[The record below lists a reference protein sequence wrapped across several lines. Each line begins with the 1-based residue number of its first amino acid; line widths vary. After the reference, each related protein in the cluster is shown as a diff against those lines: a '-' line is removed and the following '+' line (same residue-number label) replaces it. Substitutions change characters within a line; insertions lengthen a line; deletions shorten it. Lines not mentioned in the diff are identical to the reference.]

1 MVCESMDLD
10 DEFIEKAKEIRK
22 NMQNMNSNNIVYDE
36 ISIGSK
42 YNSEKLI
49 GKCEICNNENASD
62 VHHINQQ
69 CDANH
74 NNLIENN
81 DYGIFNKNKLWNLV
95 ALCKKC
101 HQSVHSSPP
110 KLEIS
115 GYVNTSV
122 GLELIFKRIGDDGGS
137 DVGDGDDN
145 HDNVN
150 TIIMPPITPAIPLES
165 ASAITPL
172 IRQIIIDMKNTNNT
186 PKKIQYD
193 LKRYHKIDMTQQKI
207 RDFI

>member
-1 MVCESMDLD
+1 M
-10 DEFIEKAKEIRK
+10 
-22 NMQNMNSNNIVYDE
+22 
-36 ISIGSK
+36 
-42 YNSEKLI
+42 
-49 GKCEICNNENASD
+49 
-62 VHHINQQ
+62 
-69 CDANH
+69 
-74 NNLIENN
+74 
-81 DYGIFNKNKLWNLV
+81 WNLV

-122 GLELIFKRIGDDGGS
+122 GLELIFKRIDNDGGDDGG
-137 DVGDGDDN
+137 DDN
-145 HDNVN
+145 SEN
-150 TIIMPPITPAIPLES
+150 TIIMPTS
-165 ASAITPL
+165 APVSALLSAPAITPL

>member
-1 MVCESMDLD
+1 
-10 DEFIEKAKEIRK
+10 
-22 NMQNMNSNNIVYDE
+22 MNSNNIVYDE

-115 GYVNTSV
+115 GYVNTSI
-122 GLELIFKRIGDDGGS
+122 GLELIFKQIDNDGGCDGS
-137 DVGDGDDN
+137 DGRDVGDDN

-150 TIIMPPITPAIPLES
+150 TIIMPTSAPATAPAT